1 MGLFDFFKKNK
12 TKKQEKYKLGMHK
25 TRENSF
31 GSIKKIL
38 EAKNAIDD
46 ELFDE
51 LEEVFIMADV
61 GVDTVISFIDDLR
74 DEVTKQGITEPKQLQ
89 EIIIDKMFEIYLKGE
104 VVNANLNLNKNGL
117 SVVLFVG
124 VNGVG
129 KTTSIAKIAYQLKKE
144 GKKVLLAAGDTFRA
158 GAIEQLATWAKKVGV
173 DIVYKDAGSDPSSVM
188 FDAVNK
194 AKNEGYDVDVAFTA
208 EQALTYD
215 LKKYSLILLDIMMG
229 EISGIKMAKILKENV
244 ATAEIPI
251 IFCTARD
258 TEDDMIMGLNI
269 GADDYI
275 MKPYTIRNVIARVK
289 SVLRRTLTHKNIIIT
304 DKPDILKV
312 DGLQLDLG
320 FKRCTIE
327 GREIKL
333 AKKEFELLAYL
344 ISNRGKICSREQ
356 ILNSVWSDEVVVL
369 DRTIDVNITRLRS
382 KIGEYGSYIITRSGF
397 GYGFRD

>member
-1 MGLFDFFKKNK
+1 M
-12 TKKQEKYKLGMHK
+12 TE
-25 TRENSF
+25 R
-31 GSIKKIL
+31 IL
-38 EAKNAIDD
+38 IVDD
-46 ELFDE
+46 EETLC
-51 LEEVFIMADV
+51 EV
-61 GVDTVISFIDDLR
+61 
-74 DEVTKQGITEPKQLQ
+74 
-89 EIIIDKMFEIYLKGE
+89 LK
-104 VVNANLNLNKNGL
+104 LNL
-117 SVVLFVG
+117 
-124 VNGVG
+124 
-129 KTTSIAKIAYQLKKE
+129 E
-144 GKKVLLAAGDTFRA
+144 
-158 GAIEQLATWAKKVGV
+158 
-173 DIVYKDAGSDPSSVM
+173 
-188 FDAVNK
+188 
-194 AKNEGYDVDVAFTA
+194 NEGYDVDVAFTA

-289 SVLRRTLTHKNIIIT
+289 TVLRRTSTHKNIIIT
-304 DKPDILKV
+304 DKPNILKV
-312 DGLQLDLG
+312 EGLQLDLG

-327 GREIKL
+327 GKEIKL